1 MARWRER
8 ERDSRP
14 ADARGRR
21 AQRFA
26 AALAL
31 ALLTPAMQMARAA
44 PAGHQTTEFSGI
56 PNLLSTPSDH
66 PAVDDVFRFFIPG
79 TDVRPLPAN
88 IRSDEALT
96 KLARPAPT
104 LLEPAI
110 ASLGTDGNEFVVLTR
125 GAMNAPNLCE
135 RLSNLSQ
142 TAYENGFHEIAV
154 SDVDDP
160 NGAVQFCSL
169 RNPKAGKLTRV
180 SQIIARPHA
189 PIRPNPRERA
199 AARARAVRLAS
210 AQGLQVDQLE
220 IGEGKVEVAF
230 ENKTYPTETEAY
242 GRLSRVLMD
251 MMPPDVEQFQM
262 TSLEGGMPTREILIA
277 RSALERVLEAR
288 GSGTEL
294 LPSIEMTAASPD
306 AAILSAP
313 LATPYPRFDWAIL
326 PQYNQSLFNADES
339 YRYQFLL
346 GVAGGVDL
354 MRGLRAEAKFQ
365 VDLANNFDHLAASS
379 SQLPHVRSDYKNYFE
394 KGRAG
399 IAELQASYSATLDR
413 GLFAQA
419 RIGYLEEMFAGAGG
433 ELLWRP
439 EGERW
444 AIGVTAYEVW
454 QRGFDQLFELR
465 AYHVFTG
472 HISFYYQVTDEDL
485 SFRAHAGRFL
495 AGDYGATF
503 EVVRRFDSGVEF
515 GAYATFTNVSA
526 AKYGNGSFDKGIFI
540 RMPMDWLLP
549 VDQRSHFDVMLNPL
563 LRDGG
568 QRLVGEESLYDD
580 TRMSSYG
587 EVFRGLDQI
596 VEPQ

>member
-1 MARWRER
+1 M
-8 ERDSRP
+8 
-14 ADARGRR
+14 RGRR
-21 AQRFA
+21 AQRLA
-26 AALAL
+26 AALVL
-31 ALLTPAMQMARAA
+31 ALLPPAMQMARAA

-56 PNLLSTPSDH
+56 QNLLSTPSDH

-79 TDVRPLPAN
+79 TDVHPLPAN

-169 RNPKAGKLTRV
+169 RNPTAGRLTRI
-180 SQIIARPHA
+180 SQIVDRPDAPARPD
-189 PIRPNPRERA
+189 PRERA
-199 AARARAVRLAS
+199 AARARAVKLAS
-210 AQGLQVDQLE
+210 AQGLQIDQLE

-242 GRLSRVLMD
+242 GRLSRVLMET
-251 MMPPDVEQFQM
+251 MAPGIERFQL
-262 TSLEGGMPTREILIA
+262 TSLEGGMPTREIQIP

-288 GSGTEL
+288 GSGAEL
-294 LPSIEMTAASPD
+294 MRSIETTTASPGS
-306 AAILSAP
+306 AILSAP

-346 GVAGGVDL
+346 GVEGGVDL

-379 SQLPHVRSDYKNYFE
+379 SPLPHVRSDYKNYFE

-413 GLFAQA
+413 SLFAQA

-433 ELLWRP
+433 EILWRP
-439 EGERW
+439 QNERW

-472 HISFYYQVTDEDL
+472 HINFYYQVTDEDL
-485 SFRAHAGRFL
+485 SFRVHAGRFL

-540 RMPMDWLLP
+540 RVPMDWLLP
-549 VDQRSHFDVMLNPL
+549 VDDRSSFGVALNPL
-563 LRDGG
+563 VRDGG
-568 QRLVGEESLYDD
+568 QPLAGEYRLYDA
-580 TRMSSYG
+580 TSRTSYNN
-587 EVFRGLDQI
+587 VLQNFDR
-596 VEPQ
+596 VVSP

>member
-1 MARWRER
+1 MAGWRER

-14 ADARGRR
+14 ADTRGRR
-21 AQRFA
+21 ARFLA

-44 PAGHQTTEFSGI
+44 PAGHLTTEFSGI
-56 PNLLSTPSDH
+56 PDLLSTPSDH
-66 PAVDDVFRFFIPG
+66 PAVDEVFRFFLTG
-79 TDVRPLPAN
+79 ADARPLRAN
-88 IRSDEALT
+88 IRSDEELT
-96 KLARPAPT
+96 KLARPAPA

-125 GAMNAPNLCE
+125 GAMNAANLCE

-169 RNPKAGKLTRV
+169 RNPTAGRLTRV
-180 SQIIARPHA
+180 SQIVDRPDA
-189 PIRPNPRERA
+189 PVRPDPRERA
-199 AARARAVRLAS
+199 AARARAVKLAS
-210 AQGLQVDQLE
+210 AQGLQIDQLE

-251 MMPPDVEQFQM
+251 TMAPGVERFQL
-262 TSLEGGMPTREILIA
+262 TSLEGGMPTREIQIP

-288 GSGTEL
+288 GSGAEL
-294 LPSIEMTAASPD
+294 MRSIETTAASPD
-306 AAILSAP
+306 SAILSAP

-326 PQYNQSLFNADES
+326 PQYNQSLFNADDS
-339 YRYQFLL
+339 NRYQFLL

-365 VDLANNFDHLAASS
+365 VDLANNFDHLAQSS
-379 SQLPHVRSDYKNYFE
+379 SPLPHVRSDYKKYFE

-399 IAELQASYSATLDR
+399 IAELQASYQATLDR
-413 GLFAQA
+413 GVYAQA

-433 ELLWRP
+433 EILWRP

-454 QRGFDQLFELR
+454 QRGFDQLLDLR
-465 AYHVFTG
+465 DYHVFMG
-472 HISFYYQVTDEDL
+472 HVSFYYRITDQDL
-485 SFRAHAGRFL
+485 SLRVHAGRFL

-503 EVVRRFDSGVEF
+503 EVVRRFDNGVEY

-526 AKYGNGSFDKGIFI
+526 AKYGNGSFDKGVFI
-540 RMPMDWLLP
+540 RVPLDWMLP
-549 VDQRSHFDVMLNPL
+549 VGDRSAFGVALNPL
-563 LRDGG
+563 VRDGG
-568 QRLVGEESLYDD
+568 QPLADGYRLYDA
-580 TRMSSYG
+580 TSRTSY
-587 EVFRGLDQI
+587 ENVLRNFDR
-596 VEPQ
+596 VVSP